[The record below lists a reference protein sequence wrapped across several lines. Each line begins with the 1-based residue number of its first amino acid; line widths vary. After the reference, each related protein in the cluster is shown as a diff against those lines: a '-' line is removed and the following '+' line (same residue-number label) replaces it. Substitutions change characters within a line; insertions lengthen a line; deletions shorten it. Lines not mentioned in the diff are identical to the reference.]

1 MEDETMWTARE
12 YCENLGTLHIIDVI
26 KAIALYS
33 IYMLILLIQGFTYTT
48 NLSVDILNLSY
59 KNLSRSQDLY
69 RRDIPDSLSL
79 IGEYGSV
86 ITGDEFFAL

>member
-1 MEDETMWTARE
+1 MWTARD
-12 YCENLGTLHIIDVI
+12 YCENLGTFHIIDGI
-26 KAIALYS
+26 KAIAFNS

-48 NLSVDILNLSY
+48 NLSVDILNLSC

-86 ITGDEFFAL
+86 VIIGDEFFAL